1 VYALQ
6 TQEFYLVPFPQV
18 FFLYF
23 MRLLHVL
30 FKKVKKLT
38 RSDPFLEQVYHFFF
52 GNRPHNQF
60 LKVVVFMFDLNE
72 RLENRL
78 DHSVVVRIGGLD
90 LSVDFEIGFD
100 DDFALETALF
110 VETGP
115 FAVKGKMMK
124 VIADDELALIDSF
137 E

>member
-1 VYALQ
+1 
-6 TQEFYLVPFPQV
+6 V
-18 FFLYF
+18 F
-23 MRLLHVL
+23 
-30 FKKVKKLT
+30 
-38 RSDPFLEQVYHFFF
+38 
-52 GNRPHNQF
+52 N
-60 LKVVVFMFDLNE
+60 LNE

-78 DHSVVVRIGGLD
+78 DHSVVVRIGGLH

-100 DDFALETALF
+100 DNFALETALF